1 MKYKSMIPRMILAC
15 LLTLAQLPSLLAV
28 RIVLD
33 VSKTEASSIVQNANG
48 AYEMVADP
56 LQTLKGFVSYAWIW
70 GIVLLCLGAAVAIPI
85 VIGLRRG
92 APSILAAALGST
104 TFLGQAALGAILAFV
119 CPGLDAFELQALMF
133 VRYDLSALYKL
144 LPDESRL
151 YTGKMLLISLGLVC
165 IASSLLA
172 LLLTITELVLWAKEK
187 SKTTSSKA

>member
-15 LLTLAQLPSLLAV
+15 LLTLAQLPTLLAV

-92 APSILAAALGST
+92 APSILAAALGGT
-104 TFLGQAALGAILAFV
+104 TFLGQAALSAILAFV

-133 VRYDLSALYKL
+133 VRYDLSALYQL
-144 LPDESRL
+144 LPDSMQV
-151 YTGKMLLISLGLVC
+151 GKILLISLGFVC